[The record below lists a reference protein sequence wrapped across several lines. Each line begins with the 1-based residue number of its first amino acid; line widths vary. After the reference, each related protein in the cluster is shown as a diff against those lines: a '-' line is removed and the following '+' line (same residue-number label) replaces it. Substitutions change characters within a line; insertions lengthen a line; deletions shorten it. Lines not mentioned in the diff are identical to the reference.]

1 MAPQESPSQPG
12 PLLPTTL
19 GGGVRQAGRKRK
31 TDPDNPENAKKCRGY
46 REQQKKAV
54 QGEKDDLESLEKEN
68 RELIKEETALK
79 NQLERMRETY
89 LGFINEGRLVWQDDA
104 LEGASSP
111 ACCSLSQT
119 SSGYSSASPSSSC
132 SSPEDSRLRRPSQ
145 DSFVFENNGSPQQ
158 LGPSSLES
166 HFEDSNVAMSVTSP
180 YGSPASTMTVPFASP
195 APEPL
200 TYTISV
206 PFMSPAPEPPT
217 YTVCVPLRSPK
228 AAYLPIATTL
238 AGFLDPRLD
247 ATPASMSFPT
257 SPNSTVIVE
266 EIFPI
271 TPTCFMDFQDV
282 NGILQLTDSLML
294 PSTLD
299 MA

>member
-12 PLLPTTL
+12 PLIPTTL

-54 QGEKDDLESLEKEN
+54 QGEKDDMESLEKEN

-104 LEGASSP
+104 LEGGSSSL

-119 SSGYSSASPSSSC
+119 SSGYSSAS
-132 SSPEDSRLRRPSQ
+132 
-145 DSFVFENNGSPQQ
+145 GSPQQ

-166 HFEDSNVAMSVTSP
+166 HIDDSNVAMSVTSP
-180 YGSPASTMTVPFASP
+180 FGSPASTMMVPFASP
-195 APEPL
+195 VPEPS

-206 PFMSPAPEPPT
+206 PFMTPAPDPPT
-217 YTVCVPLRSPK
+217 YTVCVPLRSPE
-228 AAYLPIATTL
+228 AAYLPIAISYP
-238 AGFLDPRLD
+238 GFLDPHLD
-247 ATPASMSFPT
+247 ATPASMSFLT
-257 SPNSTVIVE
+257 SPDSTVIVE
-266 EIFPI
+266 EIFLT

-282 NGILQLTDSLML
+282 NGILQLTDSLMI